1 MTKDEIVEFFKSRNI
16 DVNTAKSDDGTTL
29 LMLAASGDIVELE
42 ILLSILG
49 LIDDKDFK
57 NMTLVRS
64 NVFDVVNALLDC
76 GADVNAKDSEGWTAL
91 MYAVSSYEL
100 EREAPIIKLLFERGA
115 DSSELA
121 PDLLLKAKEAVTM
134 YETRDN
140 F

>member
-91 MYAVSSYEL
+91 MYAVSSDEL

-115 DSSELA
+115 DSS
-121 PDLLLKAKEAVTM
+121 
-134 YETRDN
+134 
-140 F
+140 